1 MNIIKFCLLYL
12 YKLIILNPW
21 KLAFMI
27 LSWITWTFAGTMPD
41 NKKTISVAD
50 SLHIDGN
57 YQYIYR
63 NIKKNQ
69 SNIDYDIISSPTP
82 LKVVNSKIEL
92 SEYNEINSI
101 LWAAFLISIIVLF
114 ILLVLSKNDDDCS
127 WELDDCF
134 DWALS
139 WFVKCDIQNDEYYYH
154 AFGKLLS
161 KRDILTN
168 DGIYVSSIRKLKMK
182 PNYISKDEQRNKSFF
197 CRTLY

>member
-1 MNIIKFCLLYL
+1 
-12 YKLIILNPW
+12 
-21 KLAFMI
+21 
-27 LSWITWTFAGTMPD
+27 
-41 NKKTISVAD
+41 
-50 SLHIDGN
+50 
-57 YQYIYR
+57 
-63 NIKKNQ
+63 
-69 SNIDYDIISSPTP
+69 
-82 LKVVNSKIEL
+82 
-92 SEYNEINSI
+92 
-101 LWAAFLISIIVLF
+101 
-114 ILLVLSKNDDDCS
+114 LLVLSKNDDDCS